1 MTGPA
6 RSGATAP
13 GSGRA
18 LAVLAAA
25 SPLTLA
31 AQLLPGAVSDLLL
44 AALTGVLPAALM
56 ALGAG
61 SSSGPV
67 SGPMSDGP
75 VSGPM
80 SERWRWLFPGL
91 GALLAA
97 AAVSVL
103 ALSRAAGEAGA
114 ATGLPPATVVQI
126 VGLWLLPLPLAT
138 LGYALT
144 FDRAGVR
151 PEALDALRRR
161 FPRAD

>member
-18 LAVLAAA
+18 ALAVLAVA

-31 AQLLPGAVSDLLL
+31 ALLLPGAVSDLLL

-61 SSSGPV
+61 SSS
-67 SGPMSDGP
+67 GP